1 MKVKP
6 LFDKVVV
13 ESVET
18 EERTQSGFIL
28 PSAAQEKQQMAKI
41 VAVGPG
47 GIIDGKEVKM
57 QVKVAQGYQPRLD
70 DNDLNE
76 LFTVAGLP
84 LLEPGELEQE
94 VELINI
100 KKEETE

>member
-1 MKVKP
+1 MYTP
-6 LFDKVVV
+6 Q
-13 ESVET
+13 ET
-18 EERTQSGFIL
+18 
-28 PSAAQEKQQMAKI
+28 
-41 VAVGPG
+41 
-47 GIIDGKEVKM
+47 KEMRCSIALELARFKM
-57 QVKVAQGYQPRLD
+57 QVRVAQGYQPRLD

>member
-1 MKVKP
+1 MSYTP
-6 LFDKVVV
+6 T
-13 ESVET
+13 ET
-18 EERTQSGFIL
+18 
-28 PSAAQEKQQMAKI
+28 
-41 VAVGPG
+41 
-47 GIIDGKEVKM
+47 KELRSTIALELARFKM
-57 QVKVAQGYQPRLD
+57 QVRVAQGYQPRLD

-100 KKEETE
+100 KKEETA

>member
-1 MKVKP
+1 MYTP
-6 LFDKVVV
+6 Q
-13 ESVET
+13 ET
-18 EERTQSGFIL
+18 
-28 PSAAQEKQQMAKI
+28 
-41 VAVGPG
+41 
-47 GIIDGKEVKM
+47 KEMRCSIALELARFKM
-57 QVKVAQGYQPRLD
+57 QVRVAQGYQPRLD

-100 KKEETE
+100 KKEDKE

>member
-1 MKVKP
+1 MYTP
-6 LFDKVVV
+6 Q
-13 ESVET
+13 ET
-18 EERTQSGFIL
+18 
-28 PSAAQEKQQMAKI
+28 
-41 VAVGPG
+41 
-47 GIIDGKEVKM
+47 KEMRCSIALELARFKM
-57 QVKVAQGYQPRLD
+57 QVRVAQGYQPRLD

-100 KKEETE
+100 QKEDKE

>member
-1 MKVKP
+1 MYTP
-6 LFDKVVV
+6 Q
-13 ESVET
+13 ET
-18 EERTQSGFIL
+18 
-28 PSAAQEKQQMAKI
+28 
-41 VAVGPG
+41 
-47 GIIDGKEVKM
+47 KEMRCSIALELARFKM

>member
-1 MKVKP
+1 MSYTP
-6 LFDKVVV
+6 T
-13 ESVET
+13 ET
-18 EERTQSGFIL
+18 
-28 PSAAQEKQQMAKI
+28 
-41 VAVGPG
+41 
-47 GIIDGKEVKM
+47 KELRCSIALELARFKM